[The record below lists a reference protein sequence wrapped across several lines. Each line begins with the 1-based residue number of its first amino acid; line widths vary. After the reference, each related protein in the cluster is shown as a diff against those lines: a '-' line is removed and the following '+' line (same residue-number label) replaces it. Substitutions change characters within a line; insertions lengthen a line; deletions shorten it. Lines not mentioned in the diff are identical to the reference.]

1 MATQPALRCLIQVL
15 KAPLNAVLETD
26 ESGGDIREG
35 TFRRILESV
44 ISISIYGKSDKTDDD
59 EEALKELKESS
70 RVELQC
76 GQWNLTAVVE
86 KDTASS
92 NVSLGHSGKA
102 SAIAAGE
109 EELHG
114 PIPDTNTT
122 LRRVLVT
129 PKSCD
134 NSIETEEGGHS
145 SRLSKQI
152 GG

>member
-1 MATQPALRCLIQVL
+1 ML

-102 SAIAAGE
+102 SAIAGE
-109 EELHG
+109 CKY
-114 PIPDTNTT
+114 
-122 LRRVLVT
+122 LVA
-129 PKSCD
+129 CFC
-134 NSIETEEGGHS
+134 HS
-145 SRLSKQI
+145 SPLVGLQKGK
-152 GG
+152 GGRRRKETK